1 MTMFPLAPD
10 QTIAQMWSNGVWG
23 GGNVLSLHR
32 ELSDLAASQDDTG
45 HNLRAVILFW

>member
-23 GGNVLSLHR
+23 GATFWVCTENWAISQPHKMILGITY
-32 ELSDLAASQDDTG
+32 ELLYCS
-45 HNLRAVILFW
+45 